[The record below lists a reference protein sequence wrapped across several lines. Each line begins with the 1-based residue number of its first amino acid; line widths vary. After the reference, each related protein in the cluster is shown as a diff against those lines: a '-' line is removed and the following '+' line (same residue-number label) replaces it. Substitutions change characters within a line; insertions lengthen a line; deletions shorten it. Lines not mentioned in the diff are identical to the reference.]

1 MSIFSLADGFLDNK
15 NYNVSRAWYYKAWDI
30 KQDEEYPQQ
39 RIDEINRLV
48 SRLLLSQRDRDYQNY
63 INLADST
70 LRENQLAVSRGWYNR
85 ALSVKTDEAYPKE
98 QLQAIADL
106 ISERMASRSGEE
118 FNNHIKRASE
128 AFESGNY
135 NVARYWYKKALDLR
149 PDDNDTKEKLNELQN
164 KMSE

>member
-1 MSIFSLADGFLDNK
+1 
-15 NYNVSRAWYYKAWDI
+15 
-30 KQDEEYPQQ
+30 
-39 RIDEINRLV
+39 
-48 SRLLLSQRDRDYQNY
+48 
-63 INLADST
+63 
-70 LRENQLAVSRGWYNR
+70 
-85 ALSVKTDEAYPKE
+85 
-98 QLQAIADL
+98 
-106 ISERMASRSGEE
+106 MASRSGEE